1 MRLRIS
7 RYIFILQ
14 ISILCWGALGC
25 LQGVSAQNQ
34 QAKEAVDALTD
45 KPAPV
50 FAGVAVSVDLVGVAM
65 KAMGSNFAQMEVAA
79 RLNFKEKFFPI
90 FELGYGE
97 SDFESEETGNVYRTK
112 APYFRIGMDYN
123 FTKNWRS
130 GNRMFAGVRYAFSS
144 FAYDLCVPGFTDP
157 VWNVPVAFDY
167 RNLGGNYHWG
177 EVVFGIETKI
187 WSFIRLGWDARYKY
201 RFKGNDSRYGTP
213 WYVPGFG
220 KNDTSGLGGTF
231 KVIFDI

>member
-1 MRLRIS
+1 
-7 RYIFILQ
+7 
-14 ISILCWGALGC
+14 
-25 LQGVSAQNQ
+25 
-34 QAKEAVDALTD
+34 
-45 KPAPV
+45 
-50 FAGVAVSVDLVGVAM
+50 
-65 KAMGSNFAQMEVAA
+65 
-79 RLNFKEKFFPI
+79 
-90 FELGYGE
+90 
-97 SDFESEETGNVYRTK
+97 
-112 APYFRIGMDYN
+112 
-123 FTKNWRS
+123 
-130 GNRMFAGVRYAFSS
+130 MFAGVRYAFSS

-167 RNLGGNYHWG
+167 RNLSGNYHWG